1 MNIKAPTT
9 RWNIITTEKN
19 KALINANFNRS
30 SLRDLN
36 IKRKVKFDR
45 MSPILK
51 GYHRKW
57 NVEPKKDPKEITY
70 IATANNANF
79 SLSNK

>member
-1 MNIKAPTT
+1 MV
-9 RWNIITTEKN
+9 TEKN
-19 KALINANFNRS
+19 RALINANFNRS

-36 IKRKVKFDR
+36 IKRKVKLDTV
-45 MSPILK
+45 SPILK

-57 NVEPKKDPKEITY
+57 NVEPKKDPQEITY

-79 SLSNK
+79 SLPNK